1 MRALRDSG
9 LRVPEDISVLAHDD
23 GIPAGDPAGLKPP
36 LKTRFSSIRAAGV
49 RVADHLLALLEG
61 SPAGGFQKVW
71 PVQLV
76 QRASVSGPS
85 TGNSDGLFHPQ
96 C

>member
-1 MRALRDSG
+1 MTSG
-9 LRVPEDISVLAHDD
+9 
-23 GIPAGDPAGLKPP
+23 
-36 LKTRFSSIRAAGV
+36 IRAAGV

-61 SPAGGFQKVW
+61 SPVGGFQEVW

-85 TGNSDGLFHPQ
+85 TGNSDGLLHPQ